1 MSHDAQVIILGA
13 GPVGL
18 AAATLL
24 ASEGVQVAVIDRV
37 RIPAH
42 HPRASHVDDETVRI
56 MQALGL
62 AHLEPDFVHY
72 DSGSCY
78 RIYDAHDRVVMEMP
92 WGQLTEQGWW
102 GDNQFFQPDVENTLR
117 GRLQTGPTVTTWFGW
132 EVELAEQDE
141 RGVTVAIRNVRTGDR
156 RQLTADYLIAADG
169 VRSRG
174 RALIGGEIENFNA
187 SHRSLILDVFELV
200 PSDKVHET
208 FTRAT
213 APNAVTCV
221 PSARGIVRFEFMLTD
236 ADDVSDFEKP
246 ERWYE
251 LLTPFYKPGDYRVE
265 RADVYSWDA
274 VVPEEWRKGRVM
286 IAGDAAHE
294 MPPHMGQGMCS
305 GLRDAIN
312 LAWKLALAVKGEAPE
327 TLLDTYATER
337 RPHARAYTQAAG
349 AAANAVAYL
358 TAFPG
363 DPNEPLPAA
372 HVDLPEPRLG
382 PGLHDGE
389 PAPAGALSI
398 QPVLADGRRL
408 DDVVGYKFAVI
419 GDADVIAA
427 VTDAT
432 KAAWQRLGAV
442 VLTEYPAQLHAW
454 LDARGA
460 KAEVVR
466 PDRYLLG
473 LAKDS
478 ADLDRLTKAI
488 GLRDDRIPSAMAAG

>member
-24 ASEGVQVAVIDRV
+24 ASEGVEVAVIDRV

-42 HPRASHVDDETVRI
+42 HPRASHIDDETMRI

-62 AHLEPDFVHY
+62 THLERDFVHY
-72 DSGSCY
+72 DSGSSY
-78 RIYDAHDRVVMEMP
+78 RIYDAHDRVVMEIP
-92 WGQLTEQGWW
+92 WGPLTEQGWW
-102 GDNQFFQPDVENTLR
+102 GDYQFFQPDLENTLR
-117 GRLQTGPTVTTWFGW
+117 GRLQTSPTVTTWFGW
-132 EVELAEQDE
+132 ESELVEQDE
-141 RGVTVAIRNVRTGDR
+141 SGITVPIRNVRTGDR
-156 RQLTADYLIAADG
+156 RQLTASYLVAADG

-200 PSDKVHET
+200 PSSKVHET

-236 ADDVSDFEKP
+236 GDDVADFEKP

-251 LLTPFYKPGDYRVE
+251 LLTPFYKPGDYRIE

-274 VVPEEWRKGRVM
+274 VVAHEWRKDLVLV
-286 IAGDAAHE
+286 AGDAAHE

-312 LAWKLALAVKGEAPE
+312 LAWKLALVVNGDAPG

-337 RPHARAYTQAAG
+337 RPHARAYTEAAG

-363 DPNEPLPAA
+363 DPNDPLPAA

-389 PAPAGALSI
+389 PAPAGGLSI

-408 DDVVGYKFAVI
+408 DDAVGYKFAII
-419 GDADVIAA
+419 GDADVIAT
-427 VTDAT
+427 VSDAT

-442 VLTEYPAQLHAW
+442 VLTEYPAELQAW
-454 LDARGA
+454 LEARDA

-473 LAKDS
+473 VAKDS

-488 GLRDDRIPSAMAAG
+488 GLRDDRVPSAMAAG